1 MCLLI
6 TKPEGVDFDEAF
18 LRGVYDLNKDGIG
31 VMYAKDNTLFT
42 RKAVPKNFE
51 DVIAFWKQ
59 NVGERE
65 CAIHFR
71 MQTHGDID
79 LHNCHPYQVLS
90 AEDGY
95 PLWLMHNGVL
105 HTGNAK
111 DTSKSD
117 TWHYIQTYLRPMLLR
132 NPEFFLNPA
141 FAELVGEHIGTGNKF
156 VLMDAYGNTVTVN
169 ENQFVEHNGA
179 MLSNTYAWDTT
190 GTKHHSRS
198 WATKYA
204 GLGAHQPKTL
214 ANQFDLDD
222 DTDFGD
228 AWFLPG
234 YTKAAK
240 PKSVWDED
248 DASTFAECLFSALED
263 AALYEAYRSIAFDEA
278 LAFYHADPDEAWEL
292 LDMVESGYLQ
302 DAEVIE
308 FVTGALNETLE
319 PEDK

>member
-71 MQTHGDID
+71 MQTHGDVD
-79 LHNCHPYQVLS
+79 LTNCHPYQVLS

-95 PLWLMHNGVL
+95 PLWLMHNGIL
-105 HTGNAK
+105 HTGNLR
-111 DTSKSD
+111 DTTKSD

-132 NPEFFLNPA
+132 NPEFFLNPV
-141 FAELVGEHIGTGNKF
+141 FAELIGEHIGDDNKF
-156 VLMDAYGNTVTVN
+156 VLMDAYGNVVTVN
-169 ENQFVEHNGA
+169 EHVFVEHNGA
-179 MLSNTYAWDTT
+179 KLSNTYAWDTT
-190 GTKHHSRS
+190 GTAHHSRGWS
-198 WATKYA
+198 YQKHKSSAFLRDA
-204 GLGAHQPKTL
+204 DDLEHQGYKAVKP
-214 ANQFDLDD
+214 QS
-222 DTDFGD
+222 
-228 AWFLPG
+228 AWD
-234 YTKAAK
+234 K
-240 PKSVWDED
+240 D
-248 DASTFAECLFSALED
+248 DAETFAECLFSALED

-278 LAFYHADPDEAWEL
+278 LAFYHADPDEAWNL
-292 LDMVESGYLQ
+292 VDVVEAGFMS
-302 DAEVIE
+302 DDDVIE